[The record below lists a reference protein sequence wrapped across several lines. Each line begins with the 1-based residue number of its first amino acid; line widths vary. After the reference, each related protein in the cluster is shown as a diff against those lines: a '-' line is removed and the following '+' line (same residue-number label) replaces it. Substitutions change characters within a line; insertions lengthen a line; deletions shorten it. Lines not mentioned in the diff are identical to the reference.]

1 MRDVTA
7 SGFAAGAVA
16 GRAAHGG
23 AADGLVDAVQAGP
36 PWRRPPGLILLL
48 GRRRHRH
55 SHMCPHGTTART

>member
-7 SGFAAGAVA
+7 SGLAAGAAA
-16 GRAAHGG
+16 GC

-48 GRRRHRH
+48 ATGALTE
-55 SHMCPHGTTART
+55 PQQEPDEEPQ